1 MEATKKAT
9 EKRAAEKR
17 AAEKRVTEKS
27 RQGGICSR
35 ENQRVEIIVPF
46 PLGITV
52 FGVLAILAGLD
63 GGACIA
69 VAISGGVIFFALNIY
84 FQYFRH

>member
-1 MEATKKAT
+1 MKDTD
-9 EKRAAEKR
+9 
-17 AAEKRVTEKS
+17 KS
-27 RQGGICSR
+27 HQGEIR
-35 ENQRVEIIVPF
+35 HRDNHRVEIIVPF

-52 FGVLAILAGLD
+52 FGVLAILAGLT

-84 FQYFRH
+84 FEYFRS